1 MRICIYIYIYIH
13 LLFVSLSLSLC
24 IHIHI
29 YIYIC
34 MATNASPWASVQ
46 GSSQEELVWMVS
58 AGVTSL
64 SLSICMYIYIYIYV
78 YMYTYIYISLFLIS
92 ANLRDTC
99 WSFDRGEM
107 TVSANLRKASTT
119 ISLNHN
125 KVLAREIP

>member
-1 MRICIYIYIYIH
+1 MYGDQREPMG
-13 LLFVSLSLSLC
+13 FRPGVQPGRTGVDGKRRSDLSLSLYVC
-24 IHIHI
+24 I
-29 YIYIC
+29 
-34 MATNASPWASVQ
+34 
-46 GSSQEELVWMVS
+46 
-58 AGVTSL
+58 
-64 SLSICMYIYIYIYV
+64 YIYIYIYV
-78 YMYTYIYISLFLIS
+78 YMYTYIYISLFLVS